1 MQLDRRSLYIRKIR
15 YHHSIELDNTGGAN
29 KHAVQYIIFSVSM
42 AADGRDLN
50 DYHNH
55 ESKIS
60 L

>member
-15 YHHSIELDNTGGAN
+15 YHCSIELGNTAGAN